1 MAKLEKYA
9 APSVFNPPA
18 YAQAVKIT
26 GASTVIVLSGQVD
39 YAPDGSVGNPRNFK
53 AQAVAS
59 FKNVQAQIEAGG
71 GTIAD
76 IARLNVYVTDMRY
89 VGDYRAARL
98 EVFGDLQVASTLV
111 GVTELAHPDW
121 MIEVEAIAV
130 L

>member
-53 AQAVAS
+53 AQAVAA
-59 FKNVQAQIEAGG
+59 FKNVQAQISTSMSRTCAMSATTAQPAWKFLG
-71 GTIAD
+71 ICKSP
-76 IARLNVYVTDMRY
+76 AR
-89 VGDYRAARL
+89 
-98 EVFGDLQVASTLV
+98 
-111 GVTELAHPDW
+111 W
-121 MIEVEAIAV
+121 
-130 L
+130 